1 MTIQISP
8 DSLDSFVVFAVVWIV
23 VWRWFLFR
31 ILTRE
36 DFDVMTRILWVI
48 VVVFVPVFGVGLYLV
63 AAPDPAGRRSG
74 AKRGPVNLASDVSGT
89 PWETDSGH
97 TKGG

>member
-1 MTIQISP
+1 MNIQISP
-8 DSLDSFVVFAVVWIV
+8 NSFDDFVAFAVLWIV
-23 VWRWFLFR
+23 VWLGFLYR
-31 ILTRE
+31 ILTRA

-48 VVVFVPVFGVGLYLV
+48 VVVFVPIFGVGLYLV
-63 AAPDPAGRRSG
+63 AAPDAVGERRG

>member
-23 VWRWFLFR
+23 VWLWFLFR

-63 AAPDPAGRRSG
+63 AAPDLAGRRSG

>member
-8 DSLDSFVVFAVVWIV
+8 NSFDDFVAFAVLWIV
-23 VWRWFLFR
+23 VWLGFLYR

-36 DFDVMTRILWVI
+36 DFDVLTRILWVI

-63 AAPDPAGRRSG
+63 AAPDPASRRSG
-74 AKRGPVNLASDVSGT
+74 AKRGPVNLASDVVG
-89 PWETDSGH
+89 DSLGD
-97 TKGG
+97 

>member
-1 MTIQISP
+1 MNFQISP
-8 DSLDSFVVFAVVWIV
+8 NSFDDFAAFAVLWIV
-23 VWRWFLFR
+23 VWLGFLYR

-48 VVVFVPVFGVGLYLV
+48 VVVFVPIFGVGLYLV
-63 AAPDPAGRRSG
+63 AAPDAVGERKG

>member
-23 VWRWFLFR
+23 VWLWFLFR

-36 DFDVMTRILWVI
+36 DFDVLTRILWVI
-48 VVVFVPVFGVGLYLV
+48 VVVFVPIFGVGLYLEG
-63 AAPDPAGRRSG
+63 APDPAGRKSG

-97 TKGG
+97 TKEG